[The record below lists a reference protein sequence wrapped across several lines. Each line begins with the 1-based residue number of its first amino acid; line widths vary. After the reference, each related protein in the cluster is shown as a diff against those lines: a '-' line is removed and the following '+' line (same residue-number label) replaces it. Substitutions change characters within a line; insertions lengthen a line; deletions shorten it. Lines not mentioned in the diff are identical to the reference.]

1 MDENERAEMA
11 EKFADMD
18 EEAFQE
24 YMQEEEQHQQQ
35 QQQEQNQKNQQN
47 AMSSYIAYQAS
58 GYGRHNLYAGF
69 TNPDYV
75 CETCEQSCEDGHMN
89 EDEEEYYKELENM
102 FENGVCIQLGEY
114 LYAGPTC
121 GADGQTIEMGVFS
134 DQYCTS
140 MVKDSA
146 YGYMDNI
153 NLGGNYM
160 ALLQDLY
167 ENPFSCSMGMQ
178 FDYRAAYEN
187 VSFLPCHLIYCAI
200 LGEYSYLPLFDTHF
214 IPSNNSR
221 TKMQNLRRHVKDS
234 LNTPFPNISATTATS
249 TTSTTS
255 TITIMRPPR
264 KETSGPTRTSRP
276 IVLRFLSNKPL

>member
-11 EKFADMD
+11 QKFAGMSDD
-18 EEAFQE
+18 EFTQ
-24 YMQEEEQHQQQ
+24 YMQEEQQHQQQ
-35 QQQEQNQKNQQN
+35 QQQNQNQHNAQN
-47 AMSSYIAYQAS
+47 AATAYIAYS
-58 GYGRHNLYAGF
+58 STYGGGRRNLYAGF
-69 TNPDYV
+69 VNPDYV

-153 NLGGNYM
+153 NLGGSYM
-160 ALLQDLY
+160 AILEDLY
-167 ENPFSCSMGMQ
+167 ENPFSCSMGME
-178 FDYRAAYEN
+178 FDYKAAYEN
-187 VSFLPCHLIYCAI
+187 VSIICVCLVI
-200 LGEYSYLPLFDTHF
+200 
-214 IPSNNSR
+214 
-221 TKMQNLRRHVKDS
+221 
-234 LNTPFPNISATTATS
+234 
-249 TTSTTS
+249 
-255 TITIMRPPR
+255 
-264 KETSGPTRTSRP
+264 
-276 IVLRFLSNKPL
+276 

>member
-18 EEAFQE
+18 EEAFTE
-24 YMQEEEQHQQQ
+24 YMQEEQQHQQQ
-35 QQQEQNQKNQQN
+35 QQQQQNQKNKQN
-47 AMSSYIAYQAS
+47 AATAYIAYKTS
-58 GYGRHNLYAGF
+58 GYGRRNLYAGF
-69 TNPDYV
+69 VNPDYV

-114 LYAGPTC
+114 QYIGPTC
-121 GADGQTIEMGVFS
+121 GADGRTIEMGVFS

-146 YGYMDNI
+146 YGYM
-153 NLGGNYM
+153 GNVYMGDQYM
-160 ALLQDLY
+160 ALLEDLF

-187 VSFLPCHLIYCAI
+187 VSIICVCLVIYFIVQSLESTLTYLFLILISFHLI
-200 LGEYSYLPLFDTHF
+200 
-214 IPSNNSR
+214 IPERKCR
-221 TKMQNLRRHVKDS
+221 TFGGM
-234 LNTPFPNISATTATS
+234 
-249 TTSTTS
+249 
-255 TITIMRPPR
+255 
-264 KETSGPTRTSRP
+264 
-276 IVLRFLSNKPL
+276 